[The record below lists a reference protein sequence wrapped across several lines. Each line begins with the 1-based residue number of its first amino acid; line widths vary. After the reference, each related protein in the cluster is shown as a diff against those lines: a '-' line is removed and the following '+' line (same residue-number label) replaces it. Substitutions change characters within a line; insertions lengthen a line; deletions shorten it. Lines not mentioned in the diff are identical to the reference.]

1 MTPPPTKFQ
10 VPRFYS
16 LNVGSTHTNRKLNVA
31 ASLGNIPETTRERE
45 HRPSLVSLIMLSKS
59 LCV

>member
-45 HRPSLVSLIMLSKS
+45 RASPLPSVPYNAI
-59 LCV
+59 